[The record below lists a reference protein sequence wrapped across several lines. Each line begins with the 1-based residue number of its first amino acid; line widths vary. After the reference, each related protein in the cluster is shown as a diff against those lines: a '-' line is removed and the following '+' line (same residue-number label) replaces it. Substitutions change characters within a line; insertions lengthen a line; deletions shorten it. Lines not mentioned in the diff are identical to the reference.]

1 MYEFVCPGCSS
12 NYAGTT
18 ERKLFEGNVEHT
30 WNDKDSVF
38 NIHLNECYGVH
49 HMFNIAK
56 LTPSL
61 FSDSIVGDIQN
72 LRTSHINLV
81 QMNTRMIDHHQNYNI
96 LLLKE
101 VIKIKEKKPILNTSC
116 LMVLSFD
123 EHVVTHFIS
132 ALDISRTMCISTIC
146 RKLDVLS
153 SSLKQLLP
161 MFFKCSRWI
170 KLKIT
175 VHSVN
180 I

>member
-1 MYEFVCPGCSS
+1 
-12 NYAGTT
+12 
-18 ERKLFEGNVEHT
+18 
-30 WNDKDSVF
+30 
-38 NIHLNECYGVH
+38 
-49 HMFNIAK
+49 MFNIAK

-61 FSDSIVGDIQN
+61 FSDSVVDDIQN
-72 LRTSHINLV
+72 LTASHINLV
-81 QMNTRMIDHHQNYNI
+81 QMNTRIIDHHQNCNI

-116 LMVLSFD
+116 LMVLSFE
-123 EHVVTHFIS
+123 EHVTHFIS

-161 MFFKCSRWI
+161 IFFKCSRWI